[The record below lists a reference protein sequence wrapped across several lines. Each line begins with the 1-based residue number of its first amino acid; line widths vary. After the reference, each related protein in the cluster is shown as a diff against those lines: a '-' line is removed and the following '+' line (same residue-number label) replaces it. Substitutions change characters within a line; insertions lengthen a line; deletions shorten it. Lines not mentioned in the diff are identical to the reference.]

1 MEQNN
6 VPKDNTKI
14 QWWGILFA
22 ILLPIPCLIYS
33 AIIYSKKTYAKK
45 LLFLSVV
52 IFIVESVIAAFIP
65 AIMIWA
71 FGMK

>member
-6 VPKDNTKI
+6 VPIENTKI
-14 QWWGILFA
+14 QWWEILFA

-33 AIIYSKKTYAKK
+33 AIIYNKKTYAKK

-52 IFIVESVIAAFIP
+52 IFIVESAIAAFIP
-65 AIMIWA
+65 AIIIWVL
-71 FGMK
+71 GMK